1 MAEIVVAW
9 PKLGEA
15 KVIKNILIKN
25 GYSCL
30 GIETSGSKAI
40 SLADSLGGGILISA
54 YSFEDMI
61 YSDIR
66 ENLSDRFDMLLIC
79 NPGRITEG
87 LDEGIIF
94 LPLPLKV
101 HELCDTLSMIE
112 DTRARK
118 RKLRRN
124 AKPVRSEEDVKAISM
139 AKALLMDR
147 NHMSE
152 DEAHR
157 YLQKTSMSNG
167 CNLVETARMVI
178 SLKRL

>member
-1 MAEIVVAW
+1 M
-9 PKLGEA
+9 
-15 KVIKNILIKN
+15 
-25 GYSCL
+25 
-30 GIETSGSKAI
+30 
-40 SLADSLGGGILISA
+40 
-54 YSFEDMI
+54 
-61 YSDIR
+61 
-66 ENLSDRFDMLLIC
+66 
-79 NPGRITEG
+79 
-87 LDEGIIF
+87 
-94 LPLPLKV
+94 
-101 HELCDTLSMIE
+101 

-118 RKLRRN
+118 RRLRRN
-124 AKPVRSEEDVKAISM
+124 AKPVRSKEDVKAISM